1 LKDNMKKA
9 SDQAY
14 RILREKI
21 LSGELPPGHQLK
33 EEELA
38 DLCRVSRTPV
48 REAIRQLETELFVRR
63 SDSQRSYVAEWTEA
77 DVAEVFTLRGML
89 ESHAARLAASRIDS
103 DTIAALKQVNEE
115 MRAVVTAEILD
126 DEAFLALNERFHSLI
141 LHASASE
148 RLAGLLG
155 RLVLQPVVHLT
166 ALAYERE
173 QVNRSLSEHVEI
185 TEALE
190 RGDTEWADALMTAH
204 IRRAYNARRKHAA

>member
-1 LKDNMKKA
+1 MKKA

-77 DVAEVFTLRGML
+77 DVAEVFVLRGML
-89 ESHAARLAASRIDS
+89 ESHAARLAAGRINA
-103 DTIAALKQVNEE
+103 DTIAELKQVNEE

-190 RGDTEWADALMTAH
+190 RGDTEWAEALMTAH

>member
-1 LKDNMKKA
+1 MKKA
-9 SDQAY
+9 SDLAY

-38 DLCRVSRTPV
+38 VICNVSRTPV

-63 SDSQRSYVAEWTEA
+63 SDSQRSYVAEWTDD
-77 DVAEVFTLRGML
+77 DVAEVFALRGML
-89 ESHAARLAASRIDS
+89 EAYAAQRAAERIGPEA
-103 DTIAALKQVNEE
+103 IAELKQVNEE
-115 MRAVVTAEILD
+115 MRAVVTAEDLD
-126 DEAFLALNERFHSLI
+126 VEAFLTLNERFHSLI

-173 QVNRSLSEHVEI
+173 QVNRSLAEHMEI

-190 RGDTEWADALMTAH
+190 RGDTTWAEALMTAH
-204 IRRAYNARRKHAA
+204 IRRAYNARQRHTA

>member
-190 RGDTEWADALMTAH
+190 RGDTEWAEALMTAH

>member
-1 LKDNMKKA
+1 MKKA

-38 DLCRVSRTPV
+38 ELCKVSRTPV

-63 SDSQRSYVAEWTEA
+63 SDSQRSYVAEWSEA
-77 DVAEVFTLRGML
+77 DVAEVFALRGML
-89 ESHAARLAASRIDS
+89 EAYAARRAAERIGPEAI
-103 DTIAALKQVNEE
+103 TELKKVNEA
-115 MRAVVTAEILD
+115 MRAVVAADELD
-126 DEAFLALNERFHSLI
+126 AEAFLDLNARFHSLI

-155 RLVLQPVVHLT
+155 RLVLQPVVHVT

-173 QVNRSLSEHVEI
+173 QVNRSLSEHMEI

-190 RGDTEWADALMTAH
+190 RGDKDWANALMTAH
-204 IRRAYNARRKHAA
+204 IRRAYNARRRHAG

>member
-1 LKDNMKKA
+1 MKKA

-77 DVAEVFTLRGML
+77 DVAEVFVLRGML
-89 ESHAARLAASRIDS
+89 ESHAARLAAGRINA
-103 DTIAALKQVNEE
+103 DTIAELKQVNEE

-173 QVNRSLSEHVEI
+173 QVNRSLSEHLEI

-190 RGDTEWADALMTAH
+190 RGDTEWAEALMTAH

>member
-1 LKDNMKKA
+1 MKKA

-89 ESHAARLAASRIDS
+89 ESHAARLAASRIDTE
-103 DTIAALKQVNEE
+103 TIAALKQVNEE

-126 DEAFLALNERFHSLI
+126 DEVFLALNERFHSLI

-190 RGDTEWADALMTAH
+190 RGDTEWAEALMTAH

>member
-1 LKDNMKKA
+1 MKKA

-190 RGDTEWADALMTAH
+190 RGDTEWAEALMTAH

>member
-1 LKDNMKKA
+1 MKKA

-77 DVAEVFTLRGML
+77 DVAEVFVLRGML
-89 ESHAARLAASRIDS
+89 ESHAARLAAGRINADP
-103 DTIAALKQVNEE
+103 IAELKQVNEE

-173 QVNRSLSEHVEI
+173 QVNRSLSEHLEI

-190 RGDTEWADALMTAH
+190 HGDTEWAEALMTAH